1 MMYAYYDRNGDRRL
15 GDAEEVYNATSSTEY
30 ERAYADYIDDYVEEP
45 YIMRNSYRPS
55 RVFRE
60 WSGDDFARC
69 AREWFYQVLSDG
81 DGDVI
86 YLEPIGITPVTN
98 EDING
103 LFDRQFGERRE
114 YFRNNKPRPRRP
126 PTPVERA
133 RQSSKGRTSSNSTRS
148 KNKGKATVKAKPKAK
163 PKAQTRGRC

>member
-15 GDAEEVYNATSSTEY
+15 GDAEEVYTATSSTEY
-30 ERAYADYIDDYVEEP
+30 ENAYADYIDDYVEEP

-60 WSGDDFARC
+60 WSEDDFARC

-114 YFRNNKPRPRRP
+114 YFRNNKPRPRSPLHTRKLMSSQTQAP
-126 PTPVERA
+126 PDTRRA
-133 RQSSKGRTSSNSTRS
+133 RQ
-148 KNKGKATVKAKPKAK
+148 TVV
-163 PKAQTRGRC
+163 QGQDILELHQIEEQREGCRQV